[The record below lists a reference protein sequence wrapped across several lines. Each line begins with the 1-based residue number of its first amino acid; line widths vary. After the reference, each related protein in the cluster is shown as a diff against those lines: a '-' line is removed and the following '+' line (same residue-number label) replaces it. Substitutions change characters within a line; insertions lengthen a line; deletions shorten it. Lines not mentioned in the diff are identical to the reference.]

1 MSLKERKRIENILI
15 RFRLVAFLFV
25 FFLVP
30 LNISMSRQ
38 MEAQLL
44 NRMFIF
50 ITYYL
55 ISVGIGFILIKH
67 LNDDKWF
74 DLAII
79 ISTIFDL
86 IAIPWAATIILRVCE
101 IPIEMVYIIIQI
113 TMLVRYR
120 TSLYSVLANAIILA
134 NIWLYELTIGYN

>member
-44 NRMFIF
+44 NRMFI
-50 ITYYL
+50 L
-55 ISVGIGFILIKH
+55 
-67 LNDDKWF
+67 
-74 DLAII
+74 
-79 ISTIFDL
+79 
-86 IAIPWAATIILRVCE
+86 
-101 IPIEMVYIIIQI
+101 
-113 TMLVRYR
+113 
-120 TSLYSVLANAIILA
+120 
-134 NIWLYELTIGYN
+134 